1 MIGAWPIMTWLIR
14 NRTGVLIGVMA
25 IALAASHGWAYYAG
39 RKAYAEI
46 CAAQK
51 LADDEARQIAIM
63 AAQNE
68 AMIKIAQQQRITN
81 EVQNDYQ
88 NKIADLR
95 RSYDAEFERLRN
107 SAEVHSDG
115 ATPAAAAPG
124 VDHGAAAGNRLPR
137 RTKEDLTRL
146 MQKADEQTQRL
157 IACQAWIARQAQ
169 P

>member
-1 MIGAWPIMTWLIR
+1 MIGAWPIATWLIR
-14 NRTGVLIGVMA
+14 NRTGVLIGVVA

-39 RKAYAEI
+39 RKDYAEI

-68 AMIKIAQQQRITN
+68 AMIKIAQQQRVTN

-88 NKIADLR
+88 KKIADLR
-95 RSYDAEFERLRN
+95 RAYDDEFERLRD
-107 SAEVHSDG
+107 SAEVYSNG
-115 ATPAAAAPG
+115 AAPAAPAPSI
-124 VDHGAAAGNRLPR
+124 DHGAATGNRLSR
-137 RTKEDLTRL
+137 RTQESLTRL